1 MKLIRDL
8 VTSKNSIVPWSK
20 ILARGGIAES
30 LFEAGTSKRHL
41 KDIIDKSIFLLK
53 LSSCDKKI
61 DAFYCQRFYL
71 LAFLFRFISVPVLFL
86 AFRIMSE
93 TCFANCALR
102 KENTKLRS
110 GNRNR
115 VEWWIVLANRAIDR
129 VRWFSRWNHDYL
141 GNYTVP
147 VVRGLPDLPRLVALL
162 PWTGGSERVPCI
174 RVNCLPEIC
183 IKSSSSS
190 FRGSLTG
197 RVPLSV
203 KIPDAQPDIG
213 VIFSRSFTADCVYLL
228 KMPTILTKKPA
239 TFLR

>member
-1 MKLIRDL
+1 MSR
-8 VTSKNSIVPWSK
+8 
-20 ILARGGIAES
+20 E
-30 LFEAGTSKRHL
+30 
-41 KDIIDKSIFLLK
+41 
-53 LSSCDKKI
+53 KKI
-61 DAFYCQRFYL
+61 
-71 LAFLFRFISVPVLFL
+71 
-86 AFRIMSE
+86 
-93 TCFANCALR
+93 
-102 KENTKLRS
+102 
-110 GNRNR
+110 RNYEEIR
-115 VEWWIVLANRAIDR
+115 LEWWIVLANHAIDR

-228 KMPTILTKKPA
+228 KMPTILTKKNRDISPLNYA
-239 TFLR
+239 TLNSQRTFLLAVWIFNYLLLPRHLVNLSLGLEKTIIFCYSENYASRQLLFQNCPFICVICDINKYNKKNLYTCICTKIS